1 MGTIDYLSR
10 RQTDPITEYGLF
22 RRTEMVIQ
30 QLRRLSLPHPYILFD
45 VGTADGQ
52 MLSRVLER
60 RGLNQ
65 CVAVGTD
72 VSFRYLRVAKAT
84 IPRVFQ
90 ADGRRLP
97 LRTGCVD
104 VVLCTSVLKHI
115 VNVDKMIAECH
126 RVLKPAGKM
135 IAVDPTPLGVR
146 LGCRLGYFSRNRIVQ
161 ALDLEATQC
170 TFLGC
175 GFKVLNA
182 ERFVLSPVPIE
193 GCETV
198 ERVLKRLHLD
208 RLFLYQVV
216 CAECGSS
223 EHLTTPVRMN
233 ALS

>member
-1 MGTIDYLSR
+1 MGRIDYLAR
-10 RQTDPITEYGLF
+10 RQTNPITEYGLF

-65 CVAVGTD
+65 CMAVGTD
-72 VSFRYLRVAKAT
+72 LRFRYLRVAKAT
-84 IPRVFQ
+84 TPRVFQ

-97 LRTGCVD
+97 LRTDCVD
-104 VVLCTSVLKHI
+104 VILCTSVLKHI
-115 VNVDKMIAECH
+115 TRWDNLIAECH

-146 LGCRLGYFSRNRIVQ
+146 LGCSLGYFTKKEIVQ
-161 ALDLEATQC
+161 APDLESTEC
-170 TFLGC
+170 IFLAC
-175 GFKVLNA
+175 GFQVLNA
-182 ERFVLSPVPIE
+182 ERFLLSPVPIK
-193 GCETV
+193 GCEAV

-208 RLFLYQVV
+208 GLFLYQIV
-216 CAECGSS
+216 CAECDSS
-223 EHLTTPVRMN
+223 EHRTTSRRVVSP
-233 ALS
+233 